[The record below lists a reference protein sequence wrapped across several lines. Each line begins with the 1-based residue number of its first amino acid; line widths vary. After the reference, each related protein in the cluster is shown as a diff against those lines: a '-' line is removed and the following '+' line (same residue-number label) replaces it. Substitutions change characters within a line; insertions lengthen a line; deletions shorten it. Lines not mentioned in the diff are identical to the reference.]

1 MIVHTAIHN
10 RVDMLAVWCSAMR
23 QMTTEPLSLHVH
35 YSREQPT
42 CGDVVQPM
50 PHVGIGAAAWVVRT
64 RMQSQ
69 GVFIEP
75 DIFPV
80 RPWSPDDYPGDLRVL
95 EGSPGRGWHGF
106 TIARRQGQYA
116 LISQRYVRDGGC
128 PDWLPAELC
137 PSAIAANAKVVGE
150 HFLHIDKMSRPVV
163 PEAAAKDR
171 LLAALR
177 ERFRPG
183 LGDMVAA
190 ALRAV
195 GITPERVSA
204 VTGKPCGCKKRAAK
218 LNELG
223 RRIGIG

>member
-1 MIVHTAIHN
+1 
-10 RVDMLAVWCSAMR
+10 
-23 QMTTEPLSLHVH
+23 
-35 YSREQPT
+35 
-42 CGDVVQPM
+42 
-50 PHVGIGAAAWVVRT
+50 
-64 RMQSQ
+64 
-69 GVFIEP
+69 
-75 DIFPV
+75 
-80 RPWSPDDYPGDLRVL
+80 
-95 EGSPGRGWHGF
+95 
-106 TIARRQGQYA
+106 
-116 LISQRYVRDGGC
+116 
-128 PDWLPAELC
+128 
-137 PSAIAANAKVVGE
+137 
-150 HFLHIDKMSRPVV
+150 MSRPVV